1 MSSKVHYAIKQSGV
15 YPVAVYTTKRAANAA
30 CKQYKRFA
38 IMRNKPDSFT
48 VEPIN
53 IYTDKEEDPNINNI
67 PNVVWASFNSDLKI
81 CKFPSDIPETDVPYI
96 FIRTSL
102 FDDTIN
108 YAYVMFPVK
117 TVGFTSPIDMD
128 EIITS
133 EAQKVIRILVSH
145 NIFINMLKY
154 MTIPEFEKKYGEVI
168 ECKHGCHANK
178 EYFYPLEV

>member
-1 MSSKVHYAIKQSGV
+1 MSVKVHYAIKQLDV
-15 YPVAVYTTKRAANAA
+15 TVAVYTTKRAANAA

-38 IMRNKPDSFT
+38 IVRNNLDSFT

-53 IYTDKEEDPNINNI
+53 VYTDKKEDPNINNI
-67 PNVVWASFNSDLKI
+67 PNVVWASINDELKI
-81 CKFPSDIPETDVPYI
+81 CKFPSDTPETNVPYI
-96 FIRTSL
+96 FIRAAL

-117 TVGFTSPIDMD
+117 TVGFKSPIDMD

-133 EAQKVIRILVSH
+133 EAQKVISILVSH
-145 NIFINMLKY
+145 DIRINMLKY
-154 MTIPEFEKKYGEVI
+154 MAVPEFEKKYGEVI
-168 ECKHGCHANK
+168 ECKHGYHGNK